1 MKLRTE
7 NAGMSSGMILLFA
20 VAVGVAVGNL
30 YWAQPLLAN
39 IAAALNISQSAAGIL
54 ITVTQL
60 GYASGVFFLVPLG
73 DALNRNRLIPVVMA
87 AASIALFGCGVAPG
101 YALLMLSLTAVGFLT
116 ISGQLLIP
124 LAGDLA
130 TDNQRGHV
138 IGSVTSGGLTGILL
152 SRTVSGMLGDAMGW
166 RSIYFLAG
174 AVTLLLSI
182 ILALRLPRER
192 KTKAVGYGSLLLSI
206 FTTVRIHRSVQITL
220 VLGAC
225 CFSVFTMFWT
235 SLTFL
240 LSAAPYSYSTTQ
252 IGLIGF
258 VGLAGALAARRA
270 GKLHDKGW
278 SVAATG
284 AGLLLGI
291 ISLVIAGVSNGS
303 IYLLLLAILLIDI
316 AIQGI
321 NVLNSTRL
329 FTIVPEA
336 RSRLNSAFV
345 VSCFLGG
352 SVGSMLAG
360 ILWQAGGW
368 YLVTAGELILM
379 AVALMFWIFNR
390 SVLKVKQPVK

>member
-1 MKLRTE
+1 
-7 NAGMSSGMILLFA
+7 MILLFA

-39 IAAALNISQSAAGIL
+39 IAAALNVSQGAAGLL

-73 DALNRNRLIPVVMA
+73 DTLNRNRLIPIIMG

-101 YALLMLSLTAVGFLT
+101 YTLLALSLAAVGFLT

-130 TDNQRGHV
+130 THDQRGHV
-138 IGSVTSGGLTGILL
+138 IGSVTAGGLTGILL
-152 SRTVSGMLGDAMGW
+152 SRTISGMLGDAMGW

-174 AVTLLLSI
+174 TVTLLLSI

-192 KTKAVGYGSLLLSI
+192 KTKTVGYGGLLLST
-206 FTTVRIHRSVQITL
+206 FTAVRRHRSVQVTL

-235 SLTFL
+235 SLTFF
-240 LSAAPYSYSTTQ
+240 LSEAPYSYSTTQ
-252 IGLIGF
+252 IGLTGF

-270 GKLHDKGW
+270 GRLHDRGW
-278 SVAATG
+278 SVGATG
-284 AGLLLGI
+284 VGLLLGI
-291 ISLVIAGVSNGS
+291 ISLVIAGISNGS
-303 IYLLLLAILLIDI
+303 IYLLLLAVLLIDI

-329 FTIVPEA
+329 FTIAPEA

-368 YLVTAGELILM
+368 HLVTVGEL
-379 AVALMFWIFNR
+379 ALMVIALVFWLFNR
-390 SVLKVKQPVK
+390 SVLAVKQQES

>member
-1 MKLRTE
+1 
-7 NAGMSSGMILLFA
+7 MILLFA

-73 DALNRNRLIPVVMA
+73 DTLNRNRLIPVVMA

-101 YALLMLSLTAVGFLT
+101 YTLLMLSLTAVGFLT

-130 TDNQRGHV
+130 TDDQRGHV

-174 AVTLLLSI
+174 AVTLILSI

-206 FTTVRIHRSVQITL
+206 FTTVRSHRSVQITL

-291 ISLVIAGVSNGS
+291 ISLVIAGVSDGS

-390 SVLKVKQPVK
+390 SVLEFKQPVK